1 MIDKTGNIRPVMLVI
16 MDGCGWR
23 EEEDGNAFR
32 IARTPNL
39 DRYREEYPFTL
50 LQASGKAVGLPAG
63 QMGNS
68 EVGHLNLG
76 AGRIVYQELTRI
88 NMAIE
93 DGSFFKNAVL
103 CKAME
108 GIKASPDARLHLM
121 GLVSDGGV
129 HSQMEHLFALLKM
142 AADLGLGN
150 RVCVHAFMDG
160 RDTPPKSGVQHLQRL
175 MEEMDRLQSG
185 TIASVCGRYYAMDRD
200 KRWDRVERAYE
211 MLVRGRGHLEKDPI
225 EAVRNAYARGET
237 DEFITP
243 VLIENQVCKKDD
255 NAGGPLSDGDSV
267 IFFNFRADRARE
279 LTRALTEKDFS
290 FFDVH
295 DRPRLAS
302 YVTMTRYDESFE
314 LPVAFPPAH
323 LVNIL
328 GEWASKAGLRQLRI
342 SETEKYAHVTYF
354 FNGGEEEPFP
364 GEDRILIPSPREV
377 PTYDLKPEMS
387 ARKIAVSL
395 KEAIEKDI
403 YQMIVVN
410 FANGDMVG
418 HTGVMEAAIKACEV
432 VDECVGL
439 VTESF
444 RSRGGSVII
453 TADHGNCEVMKL
465 PDGSPAT
472 AHTTN
477 PVPCY
482 LVDDQ
487 RRSVSM
493 QQGILADVA
502 PTMLAI
508 AGLSTPDEM
517 TGKALFST

>member
-1 MIDKTGNIRPVMLVI
+1 MAENNQATRPVMLVI

-23 EEEDGNAFR
+23 EEEDGNAFKL
-32 IARTPNL
+32 ARTPNL
-39 DRYREEYPFTL
+39 DRYFEKYPFTL
-50 LQASGKAVGLPAG
+50 LKASGEAVGLPAG

-93 DGSFFKNAVL
+93 DGSFFENPVLNSAMKTVKNA
-103 CKAME
+103 
-108 GIKASPDARLHLM
+108 GNSRLHLM

-129 HSQMEHLFALLKM
+129 HSQMEHLFALLEM
-142 AADLGLGN
+142 ASRAGIGD
-150 RVCVHAFMDG
+150 RVCIHAFMDG
-160 RDTPPKSGVQHLQRL
+160 RDTPPKSGAEHMQRL
-175 MEEMDRLQSG
+175 VDKIKELGAGSVA
-185 TIASVCGRYYAMDRD
+185 TVCGRFYAMDRD
-200 KRWDRVERAYE
+200 KRWNRVERAYD
-211 MLVRGRGHLEKDPI
+211 MLVRGKGHLEKDPVQ
-225 EAVRNAYARGET
+225 AVLNAYQRGET

-243 VLIENQVCKKDD
+243 AIIKDACRQD
-255 NAGGPLSDGDSV
+255 DIMEPLRDGDSV

-290 FFDVH
+290 FFDVS
-295 DRPRLAS
+295 DRPEIEL
-302 YVTMTRYDESFE
+302 YVTMTRYDETFD

-323 LVNIL
+323 LKNIL
-328 GEWASKAGLRQLRI
+328 GEVVSRAGLQQLRI

-364 GEDRILIPSPREV
+364 GEDRILIPSPKEV

-387 ARKIAVSL
+387 ARKIADAL
-395 KEAIEKDI
+395 LEAINKVP
-403 YQMIVVN
+403 YSLVVVN

-418 HTGVMEAAIKACEV
+418 HTGVLEAAIKACEV
-432 VDECVGL
+432 VDECVGR
-439 VTESF
+439 VTEKF
-444 RSRGGSVII
+444 RDKGGAVLI

-477 PVPCY
+477 KVPCY
-482 LVDDQ
+482 LVDDK
-487 RRSVSM
+487 RVSASM
-493 QQGILADVA
+493 EQGILADVA
-502 PTMLAI
+502 PTLLAI
-508 AGLSTPDEM
+508 MGQEKPAEM
-517 TGKALFST
+517 TGKVLFKAP